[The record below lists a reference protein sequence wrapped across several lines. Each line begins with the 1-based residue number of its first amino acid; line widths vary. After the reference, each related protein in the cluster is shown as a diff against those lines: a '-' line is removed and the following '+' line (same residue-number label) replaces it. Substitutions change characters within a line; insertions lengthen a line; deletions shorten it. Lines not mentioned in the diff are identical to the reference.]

1 MHRSRFIR
9 LNTLDHVPSFTPE
22 DFARRI
28 SFLDSEQ
35 IMDVD
40 FSDLYFA
47 HSTDVNQFYDFI
59 EQQVAKT
66 GRKWCFLVNYNNCR
80 IDQMAWVAYAQRG
93 KRLNIES
100 GLGSVRFAAGSET
113 EAEIRLRAESQD
125 FRPNIRNTRAEA
137 LEQIAKLKQGD
148 V

>member
-1 MHRSRFIR
+1 
-9 LNTLDHVPSFTPE
+9 
-22 DFARRI
+22 
-28 SFLDSEQ
+28 
-35 IMDVD
+35 MDVD
-40 FSDLYFA
+40 FSGLYFA
-47 HSTDVNQFYDFI
+47 HSTDVNQFYDYI
-59 EQQVAKT
+59 EQQIAET
-66 GRKWCFLVNYNNCR
+66 RRKWYFLVNYNDCR

-93 KRLNIES
+93 KRLNIEF

-137 LEQIAKLKQGD
+137 LQRIAELKRDQ